1 MNNKEY
7 KDLIERMVVSE
18 YFIAKALSMTLSGNS
33 RKEII
38 INQLK
43 KDLAIKLSSSKFV
56 DSPASK
62 TAFGILTRVERFL
75 EKKSQEKEHIFISKD
90 RYLGR

>member
-43 KDLAIKLSSSKFV
+43 KIW
-56 DSPASK
+56 
-62 TAFGILTRVERFL
+62 
-75 EKKSQEKEHIFISKD
+75 Q
-90 RYLGR
+90 